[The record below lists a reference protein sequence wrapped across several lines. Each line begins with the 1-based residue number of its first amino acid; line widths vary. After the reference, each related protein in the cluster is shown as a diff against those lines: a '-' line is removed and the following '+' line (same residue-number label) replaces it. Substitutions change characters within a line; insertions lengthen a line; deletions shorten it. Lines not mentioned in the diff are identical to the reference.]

1 MAIRN
6 RVLLLT
12 AGLAAL
18 AFAAPAQAQ
27 SDSAAEIDR
36 IVDQSRA
43 VGPGLNLARDQI
55 AQDDLIGAVAT
66 LERLLVDHPESDD
79 ALLLHVA
86 LLCKLDDAA
95 GARTELGELRDVG
108 GSDVVWL
115 EVRAACG
122 PVTRAP
128 GRTQR

>member
-12 AGLAAL
+12 IGIVAIG
-18 AFAAPAQAQ
+18 FAAPAQAQ
-27 SDSAAEIDR
+27 SDPAAEIDR
-36 IVDQSRA
+36 LVDQSRA
-43 VGPGLNLARDQI
+43 VGPGLKLAREQI

-86 LLCKLDDAA
+86 LLCRLDDGA
-95 GARTELGELRDVG
+95 GARVELAELRAIG

-122 PVTRAP
+122 PVMRP
-128 GRTQR
+128 SGSVRR

>member
-6 RVLLLT
+6 RVLLLSIGF
-12 AGLAAL
+12 ASLGI
-18 AFAAPAQAQ
+18 AAPAQAQ
-27 SDSAAEIDR
+27 SDPAAEIDR

-43 VGPGLNLARDQI
+43 VGPGLKLAREQI

-95 GARTELGELRDVG
+95 GARTELGELRDIG

-122 PVTRAP
+122 PVMRP
-128 GRTQR
+128 SGRTQR

>member
-6 RVLLLT
+6 RVFLLFT
-12 AGLAAL
+12 GFAAL
-18 AFAAPAQAQ
+18 GFAAPACAQ
-27 SDSAAEIDR
+27 TDPAAEIDR
-36 IVDQSRA
+36 LVDQSQA
-43 VGPGLNLARDQI
+43 VGPGLKLARQQI

-86 LLCKLDDAA
+86 LLCRLDDAA
-95 GARTELGELRDVG
+95 GARTELAELRDIG

-122 PVTRAP
+122 PVMRP
-128 GRTQR
+128 SGRTR

>member
-6 RVLLLT
+6 RVLLLSI
-12 AGLAAL
+12 GFAAL
-18 AFAAPAQAQ
+18 GIAAPAQAQ
-27 SDSAAEIDR
+27 SDPAAEIDR

-43 VGPGLNLARDQI
+43 VGPGLKLAREQI

-95 GARTELGELRDVG
+95 GARTELGELRDIG

-122 PVTRAP
+122 PVMRP
-128 GRTQR
+128 SGRTQR